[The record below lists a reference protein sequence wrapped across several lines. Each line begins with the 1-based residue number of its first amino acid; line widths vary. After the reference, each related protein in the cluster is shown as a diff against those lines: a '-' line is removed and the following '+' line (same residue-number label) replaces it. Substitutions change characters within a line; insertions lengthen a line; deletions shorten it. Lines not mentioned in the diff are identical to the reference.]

1 MAEQAITAPGVSA
14 ATARM
19 PRPNKALDLRYQP
32 GFGTIAVC
40 CLVLLYAPILVL
52 VIFSFNGGPSVTRW
66 GGFGLNW
73 YVTAIQNEGFHAAAL
88 TTIKIT
94 VTATIVSTLV
104 ATAAALA
111 TTRTRHWPGQTMA
124 FVVINLPLM
133 VPEIITAV
141 ASLSFFALLASVAHI
156 NMGLGNLILVH
167 TVFCIPFAYLPIRAR
182 LEDMDL
188 TLEQAAADLYATP
201 WQAFKR
207 VTLPLLMPGISAGAA
222 LAFIVSFD
230 DFTITQLVA
239 GPGQTTLPLFI
250 WDRTRM
256 PLTPEINALSTILLG
271 ISILFVTVSFVIAR
285 KRRAQ
290 NRIQQQ

>member
-1 MAEQAITAPGVSA
+1 MASSAITESA
-14 ATARM
+14 GAAAKK
-19 PRPNKALDLRYQP
+19 PRKFLDLKYQP
-32 GFGTIAVC
+32 GFGTIAIC
-40 CLVLLYAPILVL
+40 CMLLLYAPILVL
-52 VIFSFNGGPSVTRW
+52 TIFSFNGGESVTRW

-73 YVTAIQNEGFHAAAL
+73 YVTAFQNEGFHHAAL
-88 TTIKIT
+88 TTLKIT
-94 VTATIVSTLV
+94 ITATVVSTLV

-111 TTRTRHWPGQTMA
+111 TTRTRRWPGQTTA

-156 NMGLGNLILVH
+156 SLGLGNLILVH
-167 TVFCIPFAYLPIRAR
+167 TVFCIPFAYMPIRAR

-250 WDRTRM
+250 WDHTRL
-256 PLTPEINALSTILLG
+256 PLTPEINAMSTILLG
-271 ISILFVTVSFVIAR
+271 VSIVFVTLSFVIAR
-285 KRRAQ
+285 RRRA
-290 NRIQQQ
+290 